1 MKARVAALQ
10 FASGTDLEQNL
21 VTCLR
26 VIDQAAE
33 QAVQLMVLPEFSNH
47 ISWYDDAEHAWRVS
61 LEPGGEFLG
70 AISGRAAQHGCY
82 IVINVSLRHSDKTL
96 TVSSLCYN
104 PRGQLVG
111 IADKQTL
118 MGHENIWFARAQKV
132 SDIVQ
137 TPFGRLG
144 MFPCRD
150 GVTCETPR
158 GLALRGAQ
166 LFCDS
171 LNSFALDEASLHVP
185 ARAPENKVFLVAAN
199 KIGPLIP
206 AHLLQAV
213 SAETH
218 IPLRFLNGAGE
229 SQIVSP
235 EGEVLAR
242 GPRDEEAVVCAEI
255 DLQLADDKLRPD
267 GTDLF
272 AARRPGLYRPV
283 AEPPEAPTCTEAEDV
298 IGVALLLPAATDE
311 AALGELAALVEKLP
325 DQTVLGVLPELFCYG
340 DTRAL
345 PTPLDAGL
353 AERAIESM
361 VDACSGKKLMLCASL
376 VMSVGSGYGLM
387 SVLAGDGG
395 VRATQPQLHRCER
408 YPWMV
413 VGDELS
419 TVDLPWGR
427 LAMITGD
434 DMVFPELLK
443 VAALRGAHVIAA
455 PLQLQEPWE
464 EALGLRSR
472 AAENRVCLIA
482 SSRPLNRRGGLIADL
497 EGEFTLMTEWQK
509 RCFDGYINRPLVT
522 EQGVEPGVVYTEVHP
537 NAACN
542 KLMSERT
549 DLLLD
554 RPWQLSKGLLVDAE
568 EFDHA

>member
-21 VTCLR
+21 ATCLR
-26 VIDQAAE
+26 VIDLAGE

-61 LEPGGEFLG
+61 LELKGAFLG
-70 AISGRAAQHGCY
+70 AISDRAREHGCY
-82 IVINVSLRHSDKTL
+82 IVVNVSLRRPDRTL
-96 TVSSLCYN
+96 TVSSLCYD
-104 PRGQLVG
+104 PRGQLAGV
-111 IADKQTL
+111 ADKQTL
-118 MGHENIWFARAQKV
+118 MGHENIWFTRAQKV

-206 AHLLQAV
+206 AHLLTAV

-242 GPRDEEAVVCAEI
+242 GPGDEEAVVCAEI

-272 AARRPGLYRPV
+272 LARRPRLYRPV
-283 AEPPEAPTCTEAEDV
+283 AQAPEARVCTEAADA
-298 IGVALLLPAATDE
+298 IGVALLLPEATDE
-311 AALGELAALVEKLP
+311 AALGELTMLVEQLP
-325 DQTVLGVLPELFCYG
+325 KETVLAVLPELFCYG
-340 DTRAL
+340 DTGAL
-345 PTPLDAGL
+345 PAPLEAGL
-353 AERAIESM
+353 AERAINAM
-361 VDACSGKKLMLCASL
+361 VVACSGRKLMLCASL
-376 VMSVGSGYGLM
+376 VMSVGAGYGLV
-387 SVLAGDGG
+387 SVLIDSSG
-395 VRATQPQLHRCER
+395 VRARQPQLHRCER

-413 VGDELS
+413 AGDALS
-419 TVDLPWGR
+419 MVDLPWGK
-427 LAMITGD
+427 LAIITGD
-434 DMVFPELLK
+434 DTVFPELLK

-464 EALGLRSR
+464 EAFGLRSR

-482 SSRPLNRRGGLIADL
+482 SSRPLNQRGGLIADL
-497 EGEFTLMTEWQK
+497 EGEFTLMTQWQK
-509 RCFDGYINRPLVT
+509 RRFDGYINRPVVT
-522 EQGVEPGVVYTEVHP
+522 EQGAEPGVVYTEIHP

-542 KLMSERT
+542 KLMSEHT

-554 RPWQLSKGLLVDAE
+554 RPWQLSEGLLVDAE